1 MAKVKISGISHEV
14 EIGIMNELR
23 PDYVGFMF
31 VPRSKRFIAPEHAG
45 MLRSKLNP
53 KIKTVGV
60 FANASLQTVA
70 MCIEVSGIEIIQLH
84 GDETKEYIAALREL
98 IHCPII
104 KAFKVTRAIDA
115 ERAMNTTA
123 DYVLLDSGGGSG
135 KSFDWSLICNTNR
148 KYFLAGGLTA
158 DNVAQALSISPQPY
172 CLDVSTGVESN
183 RLKDYRKVMKFL
195 IAVREFRKKQNTG
208 L

>member
-1 MAKVKISGISHEV
+1 MAKVKICGISHEI

-31 VPRSKRFIAPEHAG
+31 VQRSKRFIAPEHAG

-53 KIKTVGV
+53 KIKSVGV
-60 FANASLQTVA
+60 FANASLKTVA
-70 MCIEVSGIEIIQLH
+70 MCMEISGI
-84 GDETKEYIAALREL
+84 DTALREL

-104 KAFKVTRAIDA
+104 KAFKVTRPIDVD
-115 ERAMNTTA
+115 RAMNTTA

-135 KSFDWSLICNTNR
+135 KSFDWSLIGNTNR

-183 RLKDYRKVMKFL
+183 RLKDYRKVMKFIL
-195 IAVREFRKKQNTG
+195 AVREFRKKQNTG

>member
-1 MAKVKISGISHEV
+1 MAKVKICGISHEI

-53 KIKTVGV
+53 KIKSVGV
-60 FANASLQTVA
+60 FANASLNNVA
-70 MCIEVSGIEIIQLH
+70 MCVEISGIDIVQLH
-84 GDETKEYIAALREL
+84 GDETREYIAALREL
-98 IHCPII
+98 IRCPII
-104 KAFKVTRAIDA
+104 KAFKITRTIDT

-135 KSFDWSLICNTNR
+135 KTFDWSLITNTTR
-148 KYFLAGGLTA
+148 KYFLAGGLTV
-158 DNVAQALSISPQPY
+158 DNAAQALSITPQPY

-183 RLKDYRKVMKFL
+183 RLKDYRKVMKFIL
-195 IAVREFRKKQNTG
+195 AVREFRKKQNTG

>member
-1 MAKVKISGISHEV
+1 MAKVKICGISHEI

-53 KIKTVGV
+53 KIKSVGV
-60 FANASLQTVA
+60 FANASLNNVA
-70 MCIEVSGIEIIQLH
+70 MCVEISGIDIVQLH
-84 GDETKEYIAALREL
+84 GDETREYIAALREL
-98 IHCPII
+98 IRCPII
-104 KAFKVTRAIDA
+104 KAFKITRTIDT

-135 KSFDWSLICNTNR
+135 KPFDWSLITNTTR
-148 KYFLAGGLTA
+148 KYFLAGGLTV
-158 DNVAQALSISPQPY
+158 DNVAQALSITPQPY

-183 RLKDYRKVMKFL
+183 RLKDYRKVMKFIL
-195 IAVREFRKKQNTG
+195 AVREFRKKQNTG